1 MKKKLSKNAV
11 NIHNLNKFLKEH
23 ASIEELND
31 LARILNYTKNR
42 RKWKEAL
49 VQEVVK
55 RLYKCYQTPAG
66 YALKKK
72 PTIDQMCDRIA
83 KKLKLRELRGDG
95 WQKLHSL
102 CINIFEKIFK
112 SMTKEE
118 KEKLLKEMWE
128 KLGDEDKKQL
138 KKEFDIA
145 DVSAFIHGSELMVVH
160 VVGVY
165 LARETALFAA
175 AAVLRLSLGLALTA
189 STVLTR
195 TANVFLGPLG
205 WALVAL
211 SVNDLMGTNFKR
223 IVPALLTINI
233 VNMRVHDKQGREF
246 FDFLAETQYEYKGC
260 AMAEMVEG

>member
-1 MKKKLSKNAV
+1 LYIMDKTLSKNS
-11 NIHNLNKFLKEH
+11 IGLHELNEFLKEH
-23 ASIEELND
+23 ASVEELND
-31 LARILNYTKNR
+31 IARILNYSKNR

-49 VQEVVK
+49 VQEIVK

-66 YALKKK
+66 YVLRT

-83 KKLKLRELRGDG
+83 KKLKLRKLQGDG

-128 KLGDEDKKQL
+128 KLGTEDKKQL

-145 DVSAFIHGSELMVVH
+145 DISAFIHGSELMVSH

-175 AAVLRLSLGLALTA
+175 AAVLRLSLGVALTA

-205 WALVAL
+205 WALVAV

-233 VNMRVHDKQGREF
+233 VNMRVHDNQGKEF
-246 FDFLAETQYEYKGC
+246 FEFLTER
-260 AMAEMVEG
+260 

>member
-11 NIHNLNKFLKEH
+11 NMHELNEFLKEH
-23 ASIEELND
+23 ASAEELND
-31 LARILNYTKNR
+31 LARILNYSKNR

-49 VQEVVK
+49 VQEIVK

-66 YALKKK
+66 YRLKH
-72 PTIDQMCDRIA
+72 PTVDQMCDRIA
-83 KKLKLRELRGDG
+83 KKLKLRELQGDG

-102 CINIFEKIFK
+102 SVNVFEKIFK
-112 SMTKEE
+112 SMTEEE
-118 KEKLLKEMWE
+118 KEKLLNEMWE
-128 KLGDEDKKQL
+128 KLGTEDKTQL
-138 KKEFDIA
+138 KKEFNIA

-175 AAVLRLSLGLALTA
+175 AAVLRLSLGVALTA

-205 WALVAL
+205 WALVAV
-211 SVNDLMGTNFKR
+211 SVNDLMGTNYKK
-223 IVPALLTINI
+223 IVPALLTINVI
-233 VNMRVHDKQGREF
+233 NMRVHDRQGKEF
-246 FDFLAETQYEYKGC
+246 FEFLTEK
-260 AMAEMVEG
+260 

>member
-1 MKKKLSKNAV
+1 MKQKLSKNAV
-11 NIHNLNKFLKEH
+11 DMHELNEFLKEH
-23 ASIEELND
+23 ASVEELND
-31 LARILNYTKNR
+31 LARILNYSKNR
-42 RKWKEAL
+42 RKWKEAF
-49 VQEVVK
+49 VQEIVR
-55 RLYKCYQTPAG
+55 RLYKYYQTPAG
-66 YALKKK
+66 YALRKK
-72 PTIDQMCDRIA
+72 PAIDQMCDRIA
-83 KKLKLRELRGDG
+83 KKLKLRKLQGDG

-102 CINIFEKIFK
+102 SVNIFEKIFK
-112 SMTKEE
+112 LMSDEE

-128 KLGDEDKKQL
+128 KLGTEDKKRL

-175 AAVLRLSLGLALTA
+175 VAVLRLSLGVALTA

-205 WALVAL
+205 WALVAV

-233 VNMRVHDKQGREF
+233 VNMRVHNKKGKEF
-246 FDFLAETQYEYKGC
+246 FGYLT
-260 AMAEMVEG
+260 EM